1 MDHTPVHHNGPHAN
15 EYIVMDGTSM
25 HHGVVPNRYIVAN
38 GGGVL
43 LVSAVYDCAVLHVY
57 AVAHFNKMHIASY
70 HGVKPKT
77 TFFTCANI
85 TNNGCVGC
93 YKAVFS
99 KTG

>member
-1 MDHTPVHHNGPHAN
+1 MDSA
-15 EYIVMDGTSM
+15 SM

-43 LVSAVYDCAVLHVY
+43 LISAVYNGAVLHINT
-57 AVAHFNKMHIASY
+57 VAHFYKVYVTSY
-70 HGVKPKT
+70 NSVKPKT
-77 TFFTCANI
+77 TFFTSGYIAND
-85 TNNGCVGC
+85 GGVGC